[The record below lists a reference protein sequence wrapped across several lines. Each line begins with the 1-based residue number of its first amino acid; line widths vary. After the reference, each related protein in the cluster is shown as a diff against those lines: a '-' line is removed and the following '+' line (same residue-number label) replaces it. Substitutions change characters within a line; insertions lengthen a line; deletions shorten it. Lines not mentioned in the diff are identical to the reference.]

1 MKVQGQAQ
9 SHPDAMRQGTWGSV
23 CSVCSGLRTG
33 LNERHCKIQRNKMQQ
48 TNSTKPRYQLDA
60 KRSNEEKSQDATS
73 NTATHETQQD
83 EMICNKPTVHGD
95 IGHNHGPINMHT
107 KPRQSHGPAAAA
119 AAAAAGERVGALA
132 CGWLAGSGS
141 LPRLLLQQ
149 QACWRCGT
157 RDAIETLAA
166 PGRARSARGQHARR
180 NAV

>member
-95 IGHNHGPINMHT
+95 IGHNHGPINMT
-107 KPRQSHGPAAAA
+107 YKTAPITRAPARPPPPRGRGWARSH
-119 AAAAAGERVGALA
+119 AGGWRGQARSPVCYYSSRRVGDAEL
-132 CGWLAGSGS
+132 
-141 LPRLLLQQ
+141 
-149 QACWRCGT
+149 GT
-157 RDAIETLAA
+157 
-166 PGRARSARGQHARR
+166 P
-180 NAV
+180 